1 MIVAL
6 LCSPGPLDQELRQTV
21 LFRRNVERLMAHNI
35 AQARAQA
42 AASRPDIIVVDHAL
56 PGASRL
62 VGELREDP
70 ATRQISI
77 AILARGDFD
86 PSEVA
91 FIQAG
96 ANAILRLPPDPD
108 WDDRLARLL
117 HVPARKETR
126 LPIHL
131 QVTAGFGDAGDS
143 FPAIILNLS
152 IHGMLLQCSRR
163 MAVGD
168 DVHFAFG
175 IPDRPGLVIG
185 EGTVIRQVEQDQYGL
200 ELTQVEGE
208 GRHAIRHFVE
218 GAAS

>member
-42 AASRPDIIVVDHAL
+42 ASAKPDIIVVDHAL
-56 PGASRL
+56 PNASRL

-70 ATRQISI
+70 ATRKLSI
-77 AILARGDFD
+77 AVLARGDFD

-96 ANAILRLPPDPD
+96 ANAILRLPPDPE

-131 QVTAGFGDAGDS
+131 QVTAGFGGGGDS
-143 FPAIILNLS
+143 FAALILNLS
-152 IHGMLLQCSRR
+152 IHGLLLQCSRR

-168 DVHFAFG
+168 DVQFAFAL
-175 IPDRPGLVIG
+175 PDRPGLVIG
-185 EGTVIRQVEQDQYGL
+185 EATVIRQVDQERYGL
-200 ELTQVEGE
+200 EVNQVEGE
-208 GRHAIRHFVE
+208 GRHAIREFVE